1 MLTLVITVATVLTVL
16 LIAAAA
22 AMALAGR
29 RNRAAGARE
38 PRRAG
43 PRPAA
48 GNGPAVGSLT
58 CTAGPLAGQQF
69 PIGTEG
75 VYIGR
80 DGSLSQVVIDDDR
93 VSKRHVWV
101 GPRGNKV
108 TAVDQGSTNGTFL
121 NAASNQRITEVFL
134 NPGDTVI
141 LSEDVAR
148 FQFQK

>member
-16 LIAAAA
+16 IIAAAA

-29 RNRAAGARE
+29 HRPPSARE
-38 PRRAG
+38 PRKPS

-48 GNGPAVGSLT
+48 SNGPPVGSLT
-58 CTAGPLAGQQF
+58 CTAGPLVGQRF
-69 PIGTEG
+69 SIGAEG

-121 NAASNQRITEVFL
+121 NAASSQRITEVFL

-148 FQFQK
+148 FQFQR